1 MRNGVYRVWV
11 KGLGRPFSG
20 VAALKDGELFAA
32 DRQFVYNGR
41 FSKRGGWLTSAVS
54 VKRVYCDA
62 PSAPFA
68 RLETMRVKLEGNA
81 GREFAQLIGQIEEV
95 PDAALTVEFAF
106 LCEA

>member
-1 MRNGVYRVWV
+1 MRNGVYRVWI

-41 FSKRGGWLTSAVS
+41 VSKRGGWLTSAVK
-54 VKRVYCDA
+54 VKRIYCDM

-68 RLETMRVKLEGNA
+68 GLDTMHVKLEGHA
-81 GREFAQLIGQIEEV
+81 GREFAQLVGAIEEA
-95 PDAALTVEFAF
+95 PDVTLSVEFAF
-106 LCEA
+106 LSEA